1 MKSYIL
7 KNGLVNLKSLFM
19 SSDNKDNKPVDK
31 VRQQQDAAANVL
43 RQKLA
48 LLYNDEPE
56 ADKELAKVKA
66 LNKKNSA
73 LSKHQKYMEELSKSG
88 RSLAE
93 IQQAWHDYY
102 HTLPDKEKHE
112 VWQEFY
118 EQHARK
124 RRRQIEQQSQ
134 NLNKKVEE
142 KRKDREEENKTARRP
157 VAVSYKRKLLNKVAK
172 RAQRSQKR
180 QHAHALLFGLGM
192 GTLFVF
198 IILFSFFNERFI
210 TPFIRPNQNV
220 SATPIILDPTQTGEI
235 GKAPKII
242 IPKINVEAPVVY
254 NVNALDENAVQK
266 GLERGVVHYSI
277 TPDPGEKGNAVIVGH
292 SSSNIL
298 NSGKYKFA
306 FLLLKSLEKGDLFY
320 VQKDG
325 KRYVYKVFNKF
336 ITSPTDVSVL
346 NPTDRLATVTL
357 ITCDPPGL
365 SINRLIV
372 QGEQIYPDPKL
383 DKTSSVDVTTEAK
396 PAELGGNSISL
407 WQRIKNWF
415 TGN

>member
-1 MKSYIL
+1 
-7 KNGLVNLKSLFM
+7 M
-19 SSDNKDNKPVDK
+19 SSDNKDNKPDDK

-43 RQKLA
+43 RRKLV
-48 LLYNDEPE
+48 LLYDSEPE
-56 ADKELAKVKA
+56 AGEELAKVKE
-66 LNKKNSA
+66 LKKYSG
-73 LSKHQKYMEELSKSG
+73 LSKHQKYMDGLSKSG
-88 RSLAE
+88 RSLAD
-93 IQQAWHDYY
+93 IQRAWHEYY
-102 HTLPDKEKHE
+102 QKLPDNEKHE

-118 EQHARK
+118 EQHAKK
-124 RRRQIEQQSQ
+124 RSQQVTQ
-134 NLNKKVEE
+134 QTKKVVRKVE
-142 KRKDREEENKTARRP
+142 KEHKDREEENKAARPQPSP
-157 VAVSYKRKLLNKVAK
+157 VSTKRKLLKKVAA
-172 RAQRSQKR
+172 RARRNQK
-180 QHAHALLFGLGM
+180 QSHAHALLFGLGM

-220 SATPIILDPTQTGEI
+220 SATPIIVDPTQTGRI
-235 GKAPKII
+235 SKDPKII
-242 IPKINVEAPVVY
+242 IPKLNIEVPVVY
-254 NVNALDENAVQK
+254 GVNALKEEAVQK
-266 GLERGVVHYSI
+266 GLEHGVVHYSI
-277 TPDPGEKGNAVIVGH
+277 TPNPGEMGNAVIVGH

-306 FLLLKSLEKGDLFY
+306 FLLLKSLDKDDLFY

-336 ITSPTDVSVL
+336 ITSPTDLSVL
-346 NPTDRLATVTL
+346 DPTDRVATVTL

-372 QGEQIYPDPKL
+372 QGEQIYPDPKK
-383 DKTSSVDVTTEAK
+383 DKASSVDVTTQAK

-415 TGN
+415 SGD

>member
-1 MKSYIL
+1 
-7 KNGLVNLKSLFM
+7 M
-19 SSDNKDNKPVDK
+19 SNDNKDNKPHDK

-43 RQKLA
+43 RQKLIH
-48 LLYNDEPE
+48 LYNNEPE
-56 ADKELAKVKA
+56 AGEELAKVKE
-66 LNKKNSA
+66 LHKKHSG
-73 LSKHQKYMEELSKSG
+73 LSKHQKYMEDLSKSG

-93 IQQAWHDYY
+93 IQKAWHDYY
-102 HTLPDKEKHE
+102 QKLPDKEKHE

-118 EQHARK
+118 EQHAK
-124 RRRQIEQQSQ
+124 RRRQQVEKPAEKIVH
-134 NLNKKVEE
+134 KVEE
-142 KRKDREEENKTARRP
+142 KHKEREQENKAARQP
-157 VAVSYKRKLLNKVAK
+157 STVSAKRKLLEKVAA
-172 RAQRSQKR
+172 RARRNQKKSP
-180 QHAHALLFGLGM
+180 AHALLFGLGM

-220 SATPIILDPTQTGEI
+220 SATPIIIDPTQAGKI
-235 GKAPKII
+235 SKAPKII
-242 IPKINVEAPVVY
+242 IPKLNVEVPVVY
-254 NVNALDENAVQK
+254 GINALDEDAVQK
-266 GLERGVVHYSI
+266 GLEHGVVHYSI
-277 TPDPGEKGNAVIVGH
+277 TPNPGEKGNAVIVGH

-336 ITSPTDVSVL
+336 ITSPTDLSVL
-346 NPTDRLATVTL
+346 NPTDRVATVTL

-365 SINRLIV
+365 SINRMIV
-372 QGEQIYPDPKL
+372 QGEQIYPDPKK
-383 DKTSSVDVTTEAK
+383 DKAGSVDVTTQAK

-415 TGN
+415 